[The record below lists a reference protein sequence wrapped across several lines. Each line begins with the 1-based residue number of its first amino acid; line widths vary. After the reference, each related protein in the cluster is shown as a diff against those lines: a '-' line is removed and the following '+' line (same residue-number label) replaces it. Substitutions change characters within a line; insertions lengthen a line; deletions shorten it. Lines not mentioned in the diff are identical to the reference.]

1 MNKLVYLGIAD
12 RFKPAELLKAL
23 SVPTEPQSNL
33 HSKLSYLHRP
43 KNPNC
48 QPKDSAT
55 LTCPFSRV
63 SKIMV
68 RPLSWVRKGFL
79 FKRPTGL
86 HAHSSLFCCLHSV
99 VGLLMFY
106 TTQAMLKNG
115 FWTFCSQSTQSQ
127 TSQPRLTTEFHPWH
141 KANSLAPESSVEP
154 GWPQLRMQSLT
165 DWQPQKKRFLFVLLP
180 GSVLIFEENKW
191 EHEHFYEHIIT
202 SS

>member
-1 MNKLVYLGIAD
+1 MDKLAYLGIAD
-12 RFKPAELLKAL
+12 LFKPAELLKAL

-68 RPLSWVRKGFL
+68 RPLSWVRNGFL
-79 FKRPTGL
+79 FKRPTVL

-99 VGLLMFY
+99 VGLLSFIPPK
-106 TTQAMLKNG
+106 L
-115 FWTFCSQSTQSQ
+115 CSKTDSEISV
-127 TSQPRLTTEFHPWH
+127 
-141 KANSLAPESSVEP
+141 AN
-154 GWPQLRMQSLT
+154 
-165 DWQPQKKRFLFVLLP
+165 LP
-180 GSVLIFEENKW
+180 KVKHLSHG
-191 EHEHFYEHIIT
+191 
-202 SS
+202 